1 MDPGEGHIM
10 FVVHEAG
17 LSVCSESLVLGLPIS
32 SEDAVYIGVGPVRS
46 LHHLSSLKAS
56 QSENPK
62 SLSEE

>member
-32 SEDAVYIGVGPVRS
+32 SEDAVYIGVRPD
-46 LHHLSSLKAS
+46 L
-56 QSENPK
+56 
-62 SLSEE
+62 